1 MKVDRSKLRKA
12 LKKSKEE
19 DDKKKGGFVDERIWK
34 PEIPKKDK
42 NIFRIRVLP
51 FGNEVPWVNLRQ
63 HQIKTKTG
71 FWYENCPTTIGKD
84 CPICERAVE
93 LYSTND
99 EHDAKEASKIY
110 RKQQYFSNIMVVK
123 DSRNDSENEGKV
135 FLYKYGKKI
144 FDKFYSALYP
154 NIEEG
159 EEETWFIGCDEE
171 EQGHDFLL
179 VAKTVSGF
187 ANYDESKFANK
198 STVIAKTDEKIEAI
212 LDSGYKLTDEI
223 AEGKFKSYE
232 ELEKLFKKNVL
243 GEDVSDTK
251 ETTKSTKKTE
261 TKKVEDDDD
270 FEDLGDDLDTTDS
283 DTTKD
288 DDDLDSDDSDLL
300 DGLDDFED

>member
-93 LYSTND
+93 LYATED
-99 EHDAKEASKIY
+99 ETDAKEASKIY
-110 RKQQYFSNIMVVK
+110 RKQQYFSNILVVK
-123 DSRNDSENEGKV
+123 DSRSDGDNEGRV

-159 EEETWFIGCDEE
+159 EEEVFFIGCDDED
-171 EQGHDFLL
+171 QGYDFLL

-187 ANYDESKFANK
+187 ANYDESKFAQK
-198 STVIAKTDEKIEAI
+198 ATAIAKTDAKIDAI
-212 LDSGYKLTDEI
+212 LDSGYKITDEI
-223 AEGKFKSYE
+223 AEDKFKSYD
-232 ELEKLFKKNVL
+232 ELVELFEQKVL
-243 GEDVSDTK
+243 GK
-251 ETTKSTKKTE
+251 ETTKIDEKATTKKADD
-261 TKKVEDDDD
+261 VEKDDLDNEFDDDD
-270 FEDLGDDLDTTDS
+270 NDTSSDVDTSDDGIDGDD
-283 DTTKD
+283 
-288 DDDLDSDDSDLL
+288 DLL
-300 DGLDDFED
+300 DGLEDFDD

>member
-93 LYSTND
+93 LYATED
-99 EHDAKEASKIY
+99 ETDAKEASKIY
-110 RKQQYFSNIMVVK
+110 RKQQYFSNILVVK
-123 DSRNDSENEGKV
+123 DSRSDGDNEGKV

-154 NIEEG
+154 NVEEG
-159 EEETWFIGCDEE
+159 EEETFFIGCDDED
-171 EQGHDFLL
+171 QGYDFLL

-198 STVIAKTDEKIEAI
+198 ATAIAKTEAKIDAV
-212 LDSGYKLTDEI
+212 LDSGYKITDEI
-223 AEGKFKSYE
+223 AEDKFKSYD
-232 ELEKLFKKNVL
+232 ELVKLFEQKVL
-243 GEDVSDTK
+243 GKEPTK
-251 ETTKSTKKTE
+251 TDEKATTTKKADDVE
-261 TKKVEDDDD
+261 T
-270 FEDLGDDLDTTDS
+270 DDLDNEF
-283 DTTKD
+283 D
-288 DDDLDSDDSDLL
+288 DDTDTSSDVDTSGDGDDDSDDDLL
-300 DGLDDFED
+300 DGLDDFD

>member
-42 NIFRIRVLP
+42 NIFRVRVLP

-93 LYSTND
+93 LYATED
-99 EHDAKEASKIY
+99 ETDAKEASKIY
-110 RKQQYFSNIMVVK
+110 RKQQYFSNILVVK
-123 DSRNDSENEGKV
+123 DSRNDGENEGKV

-144 FDKFYSALYP
+144 FDKFYSALHP
-154 NIEEG
+154 NVEEG
-159 EEETWFIGCDEE
+159 EEECWFIGCDEE
-171 EQGHDFLL
+171 EQGSDFLL

-187 ANYDESKFANK
+187 ANYDESKFAQK
-198 STVIAKTDEKIEAI
+198 TTAIAKTDEKINAI

-223 AEGKFKSYE
+223 SPDKFKSYD
-232 ELEKLFKKNVL
+232 ELVKLFEQKVL
-243 GEDVSDTK
+243 GVEVAKTEEK
-251 ETTKSTKKTE
+251 ATTK
-261 TKKVEDDDD
+261 KKVEKEETDDLDNEFDDDD
-270 FEDLGDDLDTTDS
+270 TSTDVDTSDAGDGDD
-283 DTTKD
+283 
-288 DDDLDSDDSDLL
+288 DLL
-300 DGLDDFED
+300 DGLDDFD

>member
-42 NIFRIRVLP
+42 NIFRVRVLP

-84 CPICERAVE
+84 CPICERAYK
-93 LYSTND
+93 LYQTED
-99 EHDAKEASKIY
+99 ETDAKEASKIY
-110 RKQQYFSNIMVVK
+110 RKQQYFSNILVVK
-123 DSRNDSENEGKV
+123 DSRNDGENEGKV
-135 FLYKYGKKI
+135 FLFKYGKKI

-159 EEETWFIGCDEE
+159 EEEIFFIGCDSDD
-171 EQGHDFLL
+171 QGSDFLL

-187 ANYDESKFANK
+187 ANYDESKFAQK
-198 STVIAKTDEKIEAI
+198 TTVIAKTDEKIDAI
-212 LDSGYKLTDEI
+212 LESGYKLTDEI
-223 AEGKFKSYE
+223 AESQFKSYE
-232 ELEKLFKKNVL
+232 ELEKLFNQKVL
-243 GEDVSDTK
+243 GEEVS
-251 ETTKSTKKTE
+251 KSEKKTE
-261 TKKVEDDDD
+261 KKPETSKKD
-270 FEDLGDDLDTTDS
+270 ETDDLDEFDDEDTDTSTDVDDIDS
-283 DTTKD
+283 D
-288 DDDLDSDDSDLL
+288 DDSDLL
-300 DGLDDFED
+300 EGLDDFD